1 MSLISKRLLS
11 VKPSPTLGATQQAAE
26 LKAQGK
32 HILSLSAGEP
42 DFATPAW
49 ICDAATEAMQK
60 GQTRYTAVGGTPELK
75 RAIAEKFRKENDLQY
90 APEEIIAS
98 SGGKH
103 IIFNAL
109 LATLNPGD
117 EVIIPAPYWVSYPDM
132 VTIAEGTSILVPCP
146 ESQGFKMTPEQLTRA
161 ITPRT
166 KWLILNSPGNPT
178 GSVYSKDELL
188 GLAEVLRAH
197 PHIYILSDD
206 IYEHILFTESP
217 FWTLVQLEP
226 RLKERTLTMNGV
238 SKSYAMTGWRLGYGG
253 GPRQLIKA
261 MTDLQSHNT
270 SNPCSISQAA
280 TVAALQGNQ
289 AFLKDWRQSFR
300 TRRDLVMEGVRT
312 IPGLSCLVPQGAFYL
327 YPSCEGILGKKTP
340 QGHVLS
346 NDEEVCQYL
355 LESVGISVV
364 HGTAFGLSPYFRI
377 SYATDA
383 NTLKEACVLIGKA
396 FSVLN

>member
-132 VTIAEGTSILVPCP
+132 VTIAEGTSVLLPCS

-197 PHIYILSDD
+197 PHVYILSDD

-217 FWTLVQLEP
+217 FWTLAQLEP
-226 RLKERTLTMNGV
+226 RLRERTLTMNGV

-261 MTDLQSHNT
+261 MTDLQSHST

-280 TVAALQGNQ
+280 TVAALKGNQ
-289 AFLKDWRQSFR
+289 AFLKDWQKSFR
-300 TRRDLVMEGVRT
+300 KRRDLVMEGFKNV
-312 IPGLSCLVPQGAFYL
+312 PGLSCVMPQGAFYL

-364 HGTAFGLSPYFRI
+364 HGATFGLSPYFRI

-383 NTLKEACVLIGKA
+383 NTLKEACMLIGKA

>member
-11 VKPSPTLGATQQAAE
+11 VKPSPTLGATQKAAE

-117 EVIIPAPYWVSYPDM
+117 EVIIPTPYWVSYPDM
-132 VTIAEGTSILVPCP
+132 VTIAEGTSVLVPCP

-161 ITPRT
+161 ITSRT

-197 PHIYILSDD
+197 PHVYILSDD

-217 FWTLVQLEP
+217 FWTLAQLEP
-226 RLKERTLTMNGV
+226 QLKERTLTMNGV

-253 GPRQLIKA
+253 GPRHLIKA
-261 MTDLQSHNT
+261 MTDLQSHST

-289 AFLKDWRQSFR
+289 AFLKDWQQSFR
-300 TRRDLVMEGVRT
+300 KRRNFVMEGFKNV
-312 IPGLSCLVPQGAFYL
+312 PGLSCVVPQGAFYL
-327 YPSCEGILGKKTP
+327 YPSCDGILGKKTP

-364 HGTAFGLSPYFRI
+364 HGAAFGLSPYFRI
-377 SYATDA
+377 SYATDV
-383 NTLKEACVLIGKA
+383 NTLKEACMLIGKA
-396 FSVLN
+396 FSALD

>member
-1 MSLISKRLLS
+1 MSFISKRLLS

-42 DFATPAW
+42 DFTTPSW
-49 ICDAATEAMQK
+49 ICDAAIEAMQK
-60 GQTRYTAVGGTPELK
+60 GQTRYTAVGGTPDLK
-75 RAIAEKFRKENDLQY
+75 QAIAEKFKRENDLQY

-117 EVIIPAPYWVSYPDM
+117 EVIIPAPYWVSYPDI
-132 VTIAEGTSILVPCP
+132 VAIAEGTSILVPCL
-146 ESQGFKMTPEQLTRA
+146 ESQGFKITPEQLERT

-166 KWLILNSPGNPT
+166 KWFILNSPGNPA
-178 GSVYSKDELL
+178 GSVYSQDELSA
-188 GLAEVLRAH
+188 LAEVLRAH
-197 PHIYILSDD
+197 SHVYILSDD
-206 IYEHILFTESP
+206 IYEHILFTESS
-217 FWTLVQLEP
+217 FWTLAQREP

-238 SKSYAMTGWRLGYGG
+238 SKSYAMTGWRLGYAG
-253 GPRQLIKA
+253 GPQHLVKA
-261 MTDLQSHNT
+261 MTDLQSHST

-280 TVAALQGNQ
+280 AVAALNGHQT
-289 AFLKDWRQSFR
+289 FLKDWRQSFR
-300 TRRDLVMEGVRT
+300 ERRDLIMEGLKNV
-312 IPGLSCLVPQGAFYL
+312 PGLSCAMPQGAFYL
-327 YPSCEGILGKKTP
+327 YPSCEGVLGKKTP
-340 QGHVLS
+340 EGHILS
-346 NDEEVCQYL
+346 SDEEVCQYL

-364 HGTAFGLSPYFRI
+364 HGAAFGLSPHFRI

-383 NTLKEACVLIGKA
+383 ETLKEACALISKA
-396 FSVLN
+396 FSVLG